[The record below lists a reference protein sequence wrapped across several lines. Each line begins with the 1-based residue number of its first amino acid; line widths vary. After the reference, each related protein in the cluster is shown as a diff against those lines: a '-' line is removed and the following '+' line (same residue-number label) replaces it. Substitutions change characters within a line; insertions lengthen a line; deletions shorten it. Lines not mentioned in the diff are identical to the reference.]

1 MTRSTSASPIVRG
14 APGRGSSSSPSRRP
28 ARNRRRHLP
37 TVGSVIK
44 SVAAMALF
52 ERPSAA
58 PRMIRARR
66 ARAWAVV
73 GRRVQRVS
81 VARSSAVNVSS
92 LRGRPLGM
100 ASSRFVR
107 PREMP
112 LLCHTLLT
120 QDTSSIYFLPRRPL
134 TGRLIG
140 RGLMARITRRRF
152 LQGSALA
159 GAAVGATAG
168 QRLLFG
174 ELESVIAAHPALAAT
189 PIVEDFVPT
198 TCWIGKQ
205 DCGILARRI
214 DGRVINLEGQPEHPL
229 NVGTLCPKGM
239 AQITALYDPNRVK
252 TPLIRTNAKG
262 QSGTWRRASW
272 KEALELVAA
281 QIEETRQK
289 DPKLVLWQKGR
300 SKAKSF
306 YDDAF
311 VNSLGATKLGHGTY
325 CSDAG
330 YRALEYTIGLTGVL
344 HPDFRETRYLLSWGW
359 NITNGAGNKFCW
371 ITWPRQM
378 LEARERGMKIV
389 QIDPR
394 LRGAGPFAD
403 RWLPIRPGTDLA
415 LALAFSNVLVAEGYV
430 DGEYLARYT
439 NAATLV
445 KNDGTLVR
453 VDGVPQGWDAA
464 PGAPPPPHP

>member
-159 GAAVGATAG
+159 GAAVGATGG

-239 AQITALYDPNRVK
+239 AQITALYDP
-252 TPLIRTNAKG
+252 
-262 QSGTWRRASW
+262 
-272 KEALELVAA
+272 
-281 QIEETRQK
+281 
-289 DPKLVLWQKGR
+289 KLVLWQKGR

-359 NITNGAGNKFCW
+359 NITNGGGNKFCW

-453 VDGVPQGWDAA
+453 VDGVPQVWDAA
-464 PGAPPPPHP
+464 AGGPPSLHP